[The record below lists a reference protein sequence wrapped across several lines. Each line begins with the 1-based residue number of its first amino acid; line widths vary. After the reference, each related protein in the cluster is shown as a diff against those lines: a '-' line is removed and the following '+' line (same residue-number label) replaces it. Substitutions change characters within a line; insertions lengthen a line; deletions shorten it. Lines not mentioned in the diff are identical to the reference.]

1 MLFSQP
7 ALHREWQ
14 RRWDS
19 EPQGTTRL
27 IQGTPRLPPAVLGE
41 AEEYGTFEFN
51 LLDYKAICRS
61 TAPQSRHVQR
71 YSNGSTGTEPQAAA
85 AARSGAALSGARATP
100 GGQKGRGSGERHRNA
115 PRPRRPR
122 RPRRLHAGGGAVLS
136 VGPNFLPSFLTF
148 TCRYLCAQMRTRF
161 GDVINVYLDYKQNA
175 VLSSLRSYLN
185 PI

>member
-19 EPQGTTRL
+19 EPQDTTRL

-71 YSNGSTGTEPQAAA
+71 YSNGSTGTEPPAAA

-100 GGQKGRGSGERHRNA
+100 GGQKGRGSGERQRRAA
-115 PRPRRPR
+115 PQRPEAAEAPAPPRGRRA
-122 RPRRLHAGGGAVLS
+122 AGLCSLLG
-136 VGPNFLPSFLTF
+136 LTF
-148 TCRYLCAQMRTRF
+148 FLLF
-161 GDVINVYLDYKQNA
+161 
-175 VLSSLRSYLN
+175 
-185 PI
+185 